1 MKSIFNFK
9 WVILSLII
17 TVLTSC
23 GPTVRFFN
31 IDEKIPAQYPVNF
44 DNKSVSVFISLSAKE
59 LSEKQMFLNDSLQI
73 LNLGTAIASSL
84 EKQLYLDEGGI
95 YVFNHYPEKDFKYDS
110 GYLMSLANKSNSDI
124 VITIDTL
131 EIQKTTVLN
140 NVSAGYASKYKSSY
154 LLAPIRTVVNVYDGI
169 TTERIQRIDIRDTVY
184 WEVLSRNDVREAA
197 IKYKAAESM
206 KSVSSTLGED
216 IAAKMFPEW
225 ITIQRSLFTLPGP
238 GWSKAYNLSSQF
250 KWTEA
255 MDIWLEEIKVKDPV
269 VSSVAAYNIAVACEL
284 TDRVELAVKWVDISM
299 KYYKLPGIQSYKLK
313 LLAKLEKR

>member
-1 MKSIFNFK
+1 MKRIFNFK
-9 WVILSLII
+9 WVILSLLLS
-17 TVLTSC
+17 VLTSC

-31 IDEKIPAQYPVNF
+31 IDEKVPAKYPVNF
-44 DNKSVSVFISLSAKE
+44 DNKSISVFVSLATRE
-59 LSEKQMFLNDSLQI
+59 LSEKQMFLNDSLQM
-73 LNLGTAIASSL
+73 LNLGTAIAASL
-84 EKQLYLDEGGI
+84 EKQLYLDEGGVF
-95 YVFNHYPEKDFKYDS
+95 VFNHYPEKDFKYDP
-110 GYLMSLANKSNSDI
+110 GYIMSLANKSNSDI
-124 VITIDTL
+124 IITIDTL
-131 EIQKTTVLN
+131 EVLKTSVLN
-140 NVSAGYASKYKSSY
+140 NVSADYASKYKSSY

-184 WEVLSRNDVREAA
+184 WEILSRNDVREQA
-197 IKYKAAESM
+197 IKYKAAESL
-206 KSVSSTLGED
+206 KNVSLTLGED

-238 GWSKAYNLSSQF
+238 GWSKAYNLSSEF

>member
-1 MKSIFNFK
+1 MKRFFNFK
-9 WVILSLII
+9 WVALSILIW
-17 TVLTSC
+17 VLTGC

-44 DNKSVSVFISLSAKE
+44 DNKSITVFISLSKRE
-59 LSEKQMFLNDSLQI
+59 LSEKQMFLNDSLQM

-84 EKQLYLDEGGI
+84 EKQLYLDEGGVF
-95 YVFNHYPEKDFKYDS
+95 VFNHYPDTDFKYDS

-124 VITIDTL
+124 IITIDTL
-131 EIQKTTVLN
+131 EVLRTTILN
-140 NVSAGYASKYKSSY
+140 NVTAGNASKYRASY

-169 TTERIQRIDIRDTVY
+169 TTERIQRIDLRDTVY
-184 WEVLSRNDVREAA
+184 WEILSRNDVKDAA
-197 IKYKAAESM
+197 VKYKAAESM
-206 KSVSSTLGED
+206 KNVSSTLGED

-225 ITIQRSLFTLPGP
+225 VTIQRSLFTLPGP
-238 GWSKAYNLSSQF
+238 GWSKAYKLSTEF
-250 KWTEA
+250 KWKEA

-284 TDRVELAVKWVDISM
+284 TDRIELAVKWVDVSI